1 MGNISEN
8 ALKHMNA
15 MFAQAKI
22 NSVGNTDEQALEVQ
36 SLYPEWASLAD
47 GTTLKVGD
55 RVNYEGLLYNVLQEH
70 QKQSTWNPV
79 DAPSLFAVVLIVD
92 PSVIP
97 EWVQPDSTN
106 PYMKGDKVT
115 HNGSTWESLVD
126 NNVWQ
131 PGTVGTESLWK
142 LVE

>member
-1 MGNISEN
+1 MGIISEI

-22 NSVGNTDEQALEVQ
+22 NSVDNTDEQALAVQ

-70 QKQSTWNPV
+70 QKQEAWNPV
-79 DAPSLFAVVLIVD
+79 DAPSLFAQVLIPD

-126 NNVWQ
+126 GNVWE
-131 PGTVGTESLWK
+131 PGAVGAESLWVV
-142 LVE
+142 VE

>member
-1 MGNISEN
+1 MGIISEI
-8 ALKHMNA
+8 ALKHMEA
-15 MFAQAKI
+15 MLSQAKF
-22 NSVGNTDEQALEVQ
+22 NSVDNTDEQALAVQ
-36 SLYPEWASLAD
+36 TLYPEWASLAD

-70 QKQSTWNPV
+70 QKQEAWNPV
-79 DAPSLFAVVLIVD
+79 DAPSLFAQVLIPD
-92 PSVIP
+92 PTVIP

-126 NNVWQ
+126 NNIWE
-131 PGTVGTESLWK
+131 PGAVGTESLWV